1 MTTSYSSATKV
12 EDLPPRVRT
21 AILES
26 SPTEKTKLDEWIHRP
41 IPALQNRSVVA
52 LLAADGDEGELE
64 IVAMC
69 KSIKAR
75 F

>member
-1 MTTSYSSATKV
+1 MTASYSSATKI

-21 AILES
+21 AILEA
-26 SPTEKTKLDEWIHRP
+26 SPTEKAKLDAWIHRP

-69 KSIKAR
+69 NRLRGA